1 MMGGD
6 RKPSGLRVEVSH
18 GRFYEVLG
26 LTFASPL
33 FESRAEAEA
42 WAARHEGKLPSNRQA
57 KVRGCITCGTSFL
70 SEGAHHRMCNGC
82 RAMARDDTGT
92 YGIMGSRGAG
102 RKSNWRAG
110 V

>member
-1 MMGGD
+1 MP
-6 RKPSGLRVEVSH
+6 RPKPSGLRVVKAET
-18 GRFYEVLG
+18 RFFQVLG
-26 LTFASPL
+26 STTASPL

-57 KVRGCITCGTSFL
+57 KERACITCGTSFL

-92 YGIMGSRGAG
+92 FGIMGSRGAG